1 MISHFSYLA
10 EFGRIWQ
17 VVKVR
22 TKGIA
27 AAKGV
32 VAAKSIAVAKGV
44 AALEGVRVI
53 ELL

>member
-1 MISHFSYLA
+1 MIGYFSHLA

-17 VVKVR
+17 VVQVR
-22 TKGIA
+22 AKGIA
-27 AAKGV
+27 AAEGV
-32 VAAKSIAVAKGV
+32 VAAEGIVAAKSV